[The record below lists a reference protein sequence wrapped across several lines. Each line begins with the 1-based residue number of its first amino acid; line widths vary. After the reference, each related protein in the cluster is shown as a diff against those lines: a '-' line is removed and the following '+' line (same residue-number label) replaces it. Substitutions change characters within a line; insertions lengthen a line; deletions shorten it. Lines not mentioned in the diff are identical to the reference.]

1 MQVKFTVFDKDGT
14 KLRETSSW
22 QKAESLLDENVAYG
36 FGGWVENQKGTVV
49 AGKKFIRTI
58 NIAPT
63 WRSILPVLLAAYA
76 DGTATGRA
84 LALEELKRMAAIAD
98 GCQ

>member
-1 MQVKFTVFDKDGT
+1 MQVRFTVFDKDGT
-14 KLRETSSW
+14 KLHETSSW
-22 QKAESLLDENVAYG
+22 QSAERCFNTYCEN
-36 FGGWVENQKGTVV
+36 GGWVENQKGTVV
-49 AGKKFIRTI
+49 AGKKFVRTI

-76 DGTATGRA
+76 DGTATGQA